1 MPHTSDYQ
9 MAKAT
14 KPALKLEP
22 AYRSQLERGIAEQ
35 LEAAGVPVCFE
46 QMKIKYVIPEKE
58 HTYTPDFTAGTI
70 IIESKG
76 AFGYG
81 AHSAK
86 FGGGDPVKERQKLIF
101 IKQQHPHLDLR
112 IVFQRA
118 NTKIRKGSPTS
129 YGKWATDN
137 GFLWADKGTIPPEW
151 IKEMKDQSNG

>member
-1 MPHTSDYQ
+1 
-9 MAKAT
+9 MAKAA

-35 LEAAGVPVCFE
+35 LEAAGVPVVFE
-46 QMKIKYVIPEKE
+46 KMKIKYTVPEKE
-58 HTYTPDFTAGTI
+58 HTYTPDFTSGTI
-70 IIESKG
+70 VIESKG

-86 FGGGDPVKERQKLIF
+86 FGGGDPVKERQKLILV
-101 IKQQHPHLDLR
+101 KQQHPDLDLR

-129 YGKWATDN
+129 YAMWAEAN
-137 GFLWADKGTIPPEW
+137 GIPWADKGQIPPHW
-151 IKEMKDQSNG
+151 LKEMKDQSELS